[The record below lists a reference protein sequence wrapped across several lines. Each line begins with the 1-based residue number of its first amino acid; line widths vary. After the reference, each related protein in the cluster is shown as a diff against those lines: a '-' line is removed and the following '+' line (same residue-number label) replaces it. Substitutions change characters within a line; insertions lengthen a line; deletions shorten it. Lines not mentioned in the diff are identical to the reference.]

1 MPRIIL
7 APPMRAAP
15 LVLLLVAGCGPNARE
30 AGVAALVVAFPIL
43 VIASMLLWLLSRLWQ
58 RVRPQLV
65 FRWQPF
71 VTVGLVLS
79 GVGLF
84 AAVLPFH
91 GSATE
96 WLVMALWAVGTS
108 YLTIVLL
115 VWRIRLSARNGLA
128 WAHGLACAIQ
138 FLPALPL
145 AFFGSTEGELN
156 GPLLGVWMLPGY
168 GGLVAGP
175 IYVLLLLEALV
186 RWQRARSR

>member
-1 MPRIIL
+1 MPRIML
-7 APPMRAAP
+7 EPPMRAAP
-15 LVLLLVAGCGPNARE
+15 VLLLLVAGCGPNARE
-30 AGVAALVVAFPIL
+30 AGVAALVVAGPTVVL
-43 VIASMLLWLLSRLWQ
+43 ASALLWPLWRLWQ
-58 RVRPQLV
+58 RTRPELV

-71 VTVGLVLS
+71 VYVGLALS

-96 WLVMALWAVGTS
+96 WMVIALWALGTS
-108 YLTIVLL
+108 YLTLVLL

-128 WAHGLACAIQ
+128 WAHGIACAIQ

-145 AFFGSTEGELN
+145 AFFGSTEGELE
-156 GPLLGVWMLPGY
+156 GPLLAVWMLPGY

-175 IYVLLLLEALV
+175 IYALLLLEALV